1 MTLVWLRDILCVGHP
16 TGILYPMA
24 DNFLSFRNLRVPSW
38 HEGRQG
44 LARTNF
50 SGCLQGLYREWS
62 WHLIREAVF
71 LECFT
76 SNKVEKMPTAH
87 KNKLFCQSPLTV
99 LTCLAALMFIIQGC
113 ATLKPYNPPP
123 QTNQDQI
130 QVPGF
135 TGVRAWGDEPSETLK
150 QSAIESLEQEKAA
163 NNGKLE
169 PVVYALALSG
179 GGQDGAF
186 GAGVLCGWTQTGK
199 RPQFKLVTGIS
210 TGSLIAPFAFLGPA
224 YDHIIQ
230 KEYTSISD
238 KDIYKA
244 HKPLAILLSLVNIK
258 PLPALTENK
267 PMEKLV
273 AGLVDDKL
281 LAKIAE
287 EHRKGRRLLIGTTQM
302 DAQRLVIWN
311 MGAIANSG
319 NPKALELFRKI
330 MVASASI
337 PAFFPPQFFDVEAFG
352 RTYKEMHVDGGV
364 QAEVM
369 LYENAIKPFTIG
381 GQRDRKLYIIR
392 NEQVYPQYK
401 KVKYQLKDIAS
412 RAIDSLLKSQG
423 VGDLYRLYTY
433 AKRDDL
439 DYNLAFIPKD
449 FHATSTSEFDTAY
462 MNALFQVG
470 YNMAAKGYP
479 WTKHPP
485 DYSPNRE

>member
-1 MTLVWLRDILCVGHP
+1 MPSSKRNRLV
-16 TGILYPMA
+16 Y
-24 DNFLSFRNLRVPSW
+24 
-38 HEGRQG
+38 
-44 LARTNF
+44 ARF
-50 SGCLQGLYREWS
+50 
-62 WHLIREAVF
+62 
-71 LECFT
+71 
-76 SNKVEKMPTAH
+76 
-87 KNKLFCQSPLTV
+87 LTV
-99 LTCLAALMFIIQGC
+99 LACLAVLMLLIQGC

-123 QTNQDQI
+123 PTIQDQV
-130 QVPGF
+130 QVPSF
-135 TGVRAWGDEPSETLK
+135 PGVRAWGDEPSESLK

-169 PVVYALALSG
+169 PVVYGLALSG

-199 RPQFKLVTGIS
+199 RPQFKIVTGIS

-224 YDHIIQ
+224 YDHVIQ
-230 KEYTSISD
+230 KEYTTISD

-244 HKPLAILLSLVNIK
+244 HKPLAILLSLANVK

-267 PMEKLV
+267 PMEELV
-273 AGLVDDKL
+273 ARLVDDKL
-281 LAKIAE
+281 LAAVAK
-287 EHRKGRRLLIGTTQM
+287 EHRKGRRLLIGTTQL

-311 MGAIANSG
+311 MGAIADSG

-337 PAFFPPQFFDVEAFG
+337 PAFFPPQLFQVEAFG
-352 RTYKEMHVDGGV
+352 QKYTEMHVDGGV

-392 NEQVYPQYK
+392 NEQVYPHYK
-401 KVKYQLKDIAS
+401 KVKLQLKDIAS

-423 VGDLYRLYTY
+423 IGDLYRLYTY

-449 FHATSTSEFDTAY
+449 FHGTYTSGFDTAY

-470 YNMAAKGYP
+470 YNMACCGYP

-485 DYSPNRE
+485 EYSPNRE

>member
-1 MTLVWLRDILCVGHP
+1 MSTIKRNQPVYRRPLATL
-16 TGILYPMA
+16 A
-24 DNFLSFRNLRVPSW
+24 
-38 HEGRQG
+38 
-44 LARTNF
+44 
-50 SGCLQGLYREWS
+50 
-62 WHLIREAVF
+62 
-71 LECFT
+71 
-76 SNKVEKMPTAH
+76 
-87 KNKLFCQSPLTV
+87 
-99 LTCLAALMFIIQGC
+99 CLAVLMLLAQGC

-123 QTNQDQI
+123 PGLEDQVD
-130 QVPGF
+130 VPGF
-135 TGVRAWGDEPSETLK
+135 PGVRAWGDEPSKSLK

-163 NNGKLE
+163 NHGKLL
-169 PVVYALALSG
+169 PVVYGLALSG

-210 TGSLIAPFAFLGPA
+210 TGALIAPFAFLGPA
-224 YDHIIQ
+224 YDHVIQ
-230 KEYTSISD
+230 HAYTTISD

-244 HKPLAILLSLVNIK
+244 HKPLAILLSLANIK
-258 PLPALTENK
+258 ALPALTENK
-267 PMEKLV
+267 PMEELV
-273 AGLVDDKL
+273 ARLVDDKL

-287 EHRKGRRLLIGTTQM
+287 EHRKGRRLLIGTTQL

-337 PAFFPPQFFDVEAFG
+337 PAFFPPQYFQVEAGG
-352 RTYKEMHVDGGV
+352 RTYQEMHGDGGV
-364 QAEVM
+364 MAEVM
-369 LYENAIKPFTIG
+369 LYENAIKPFTIAG
-381 GQRDRKLYIIR
+381 ERERKLYIIR
-392 NEQVYPQYK
+392 NEQVYPQFK
-401 KVKYQLKDIAS
+401 KIKPQLKDIAS

-433 AKRDDL
+433 AKRDNL

-449 FHATSTSEFDTAY
+449 FHATPHSEFDTAY

-470 YNMAAKGYP
+470 YDMASHGYP

-485 DYSPNRE
+485 DYNPNPGGPAPHL

>member
-1 MTLVWLRDILCVGHP
+1 
-16 TGILYPMA
+16 
-24 DNFLSFRNLRVPSW
+24 
-38 HEGRQG
+38 
-44 LARTNF
+44 
-50 SGCLQGLYREWS
+50 
-62 WHLIREAVF
+62 
-71 LECFT
+71 
-76 SNKVEKMPTAH
+76 MPTI
-87 KNKLFCQSPLTV
+87 KRNQPVYRRYLTV
-99 LTCLAALMFIIQGC
+99 LACLAIPMLLIQGC

-123 QTNQDQI
+123 PTIQDQV

-135 TGVRAWGDEPSETLK
+135 PGVRAWADEPSESLK

-163 NNGKLE
+163 NHGKLE
-169 PVVYALALSG
+169 PVVYGLALSG

-186 GAGVLCGWTQTGK
+186 GAGILCGWTQTGK

-224 YDHIIQ
+224 YDHVLR
-230 KEYTSISD
+230 EAYTTVSD

-244 HKPLAILLSLVNIK
+244 HKPLAILMSLANIK

-267 PMEKLV
+267 PMEELV
-273 AGLVDDKL
+273 ARLVDDKL

-287 EHRKGRRLLIGTTQM
+287 EHRKGRRLLIGTTQL

-337 PAFFPPQFFDVEAFG
+337 PAFFPPQLFAVEAFG
-352 RTYKEMHVDGGV
+352 QKYTEMHVDGGV

-369 LYENAIKPFTIG
+369 LYENAIKPFSIG

-401 KVKYQLKDIAS
+401 KVKLQLKDIAS

-423 VGDLYRLYTY
+423 IGDLYRLYTY

-449 FHATSTSEFDTAY
+449 FHGTYTTEFDTAY

-470 YNMAAKGYP
+470 YNLASTGHS
-479 WTKHPP
+479 WIKHPP
-485 DYSPNRE
+485 DYNPSRE